1 MKGAPPVAGDMTHVM
16 LAVDDSEERAAL
28 QAERVADLDWA
39 PGGVRATV
47 VHVSTENREGAS
59 VGQFGPARRAREVL
73 DDAGVDVELDEL
85 SGDPGVELVDYVR
98 DHDVDLVCVAGRKRS
113 PAGKA
118 VFGSVSQ
125 SIMLNVDE
133 PVLFCPFEGE

>member
-1 MKGAPPVAGDMTHVM
+1 MTHVV
-16 LAVDDSEERAAL
+16 LAVDDSEERAEL
-28 QAERVADLDWA
+28 QAERVASLDWA
-39 PGGVRATV
+39 PGEIRATV
-47 VHVSTENREGAS
+47 VHVFTDNIEGAS
-59 VGQFGPARRAREVL
+59 IGQFRPARQARKVL
-73 DDAGVDVELDEL
+73 ESAGIDVELDET
-85 SGDPGVELVDYVR
+85 SGDPDVALVDYVR

-133 PVLFCPFEGE
+133 PVLFCPFDE